1 MSEFQSDQVES
12 YESYESYEPYE
23 PSRQMMAFYV
33 AGFQF
38 WDGALALAELKVGE
52 RVDLIP
58 ELKNPHDPNA
68 VAIRFRG
75 KKLGYVPR
83 ESNAVLA
90 QMLYFGH
97 RGCFEAVVQQVSPER
112 SPWHQ
117 VRVGVFVT
125 DAR

>member
-1 MSEFQSDQVES
+1 MSACEQSGQF
-12 YESYESYEPYE
+12 EPYE
-23 PSRQMMAFYV
+23 PSRQMASFYV

-52 RVDLIP
+52 RVDLVP
-58 ELKNPHDPNA
+58 EPLNPHDPNA

-83 ESNAVLA
+83 EENAVLA
-90 QMLYFGH
+90 QLLYFGH
-97 RGCFEAVVQQVSPER
+97 RDVLEAVVQQVSPER